1 MENRNCQGLTPSL
14 SRSHSSKRLKFKE
27 IPLDNYNELNSKYQ
41 LYKRGS
47 PNCYAQDINALKVRN
62 IRNDVATTE
71 LSAVESVL
79 NQLAQTQSQ
88 AHINQRNYDLY
99 PNLLKQPKARY
110 KEMLSE
116 KQEINDFVLWFQGQ
130 MMAIDK
136 SSDPFARKFENK
148 QTLIA
153 AGFT

>member
-1 MENRNCQGLTPSL
+1 M
-14 SRSHSSKRLKFKE
+14 
-27 IPLDNYNELNSKYQ
+27 
-41 LYKRGS
+41 
-47 PNCYAQDINALKVRN
+47 NALKVRN

-116 KQEINDFVLWFQGQ
+116 KQEINDFVLWF
-130 MMAIDK
+130 
-136 SSDPFARKFENK
+136 
-148 QTLIA
+148 
-153 AGFT
+153 